1 MPVRSLHSSVLR
13 WPDKH
18 TVETA
23 LRAWTQFLKRE
34 HPEMVGLAYFGS
46 YARGDWGVGSDL
58 DVIIIVAA
66 TDRPFEERGRDF
78 DAGAL
83 PVPAD
88 VLVYTLEEWRSLS
101 RENPF
106 FRRLEREAVWIYGS
120 PETIPMPG
128 SN

>member
-13 WPDKH
+13 WPGKR
-18 TVETA
+18 TVDQAVRVWAER
-23 LRAWTQFLKRE
+23 LVCENPQIL
-34 HPEMVGLAYFGS
+34 GIAYFGS

-106 FRRLEREAVWIYGS
+106 FRRLAREAVWIYGS